1 MNGLKF
7 KRTGCSSGGPEFDS
21 QYSLVGSQPS
31 VAALPGDLISSLC
44 LQGHQASK
52 LCAERYAGK
61 EPINIKQQQQKI
73 LLTSYHIFQG
83 LFSRY
88 VFGVNSEVSHTGL
101 CVEYMFSNWGHCF
114 IRVKSI

>member
-1 MNGLKF
+1 M
-7 KRTGCSSGGPEFDS
+7 
-21 QYSLVGSQPS
+21 
-31 VAALPGDLISSLC
+31 
-44 LQGHQASK
+44 
-52 LCAERYAGK
+52 
-61 EPINIKQQQQKI
+61 

-101 CVEYMFSNWGHCF
+101 CVEYMFSNWGHYF